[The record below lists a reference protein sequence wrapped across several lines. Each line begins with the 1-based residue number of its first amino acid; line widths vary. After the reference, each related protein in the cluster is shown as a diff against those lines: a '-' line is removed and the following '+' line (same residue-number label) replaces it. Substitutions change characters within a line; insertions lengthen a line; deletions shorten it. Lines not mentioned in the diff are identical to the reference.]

1 MTVNAFKGL
10 CDLRPFALDL
20 MRSYGAETR
29 TVFWKLRL
37 PASLPDVFTALK
49 LGSTTAM
56 MATIIS
62 EFFASETAGVGF
74 MIKYSLRVGNQ
85 KAVGWAYI
93 VAATILSL
101 ALYGAVCL
109 LERHFLR
116 WHVSIRKEKGFYE
129 DEGID
134 LDILPGGTDVT
145 SEDQVENDVAQIGT
159 AFYSSVLTYQENGSD
174 FINIF
179 QTMQKSPQWL
189 VTKKDSGITSGK
201 DLKGKKVANWFGG
214 RQYEF
219 YAMAQKYGYD
229 PEKDIDWVQQ
239 DYTMD
244 QFEND
249 EVDAASAMSYNEYLL
264 LLENG
269 YSEDDLNVIDPNE
282 EGTAMLEDCLFVK
295 KSWAEENEDL
305 LVRFIRATIKGW
317 QYTAE
322 HPEEAGKIVYKEGE
336 SATED
341 HQIAMTKK
349 VVEFVAPD
357 GNTDEI
363 GELDTD
369 ALQQTI
375 DLGVQSGL
383 IKKSISLDKSVDS
396 SYWEKAVK

>member
-1 MTVNAFKGL
+1 MKTMKRRRILLLITAAVVLVSGVFLAGCGGSDEKKSG
-10 CDLRPFALDL
+10 DLD
-20 MRSYGAETR
+20 
-29 TVFWKLRL
+29 KLTLQSLWL
-37 PASLPDVFTALK
+37 PQGQF
-49 LGSTTAM
+49 
-56 MATIIS
+56 
-62 EFFASETAGVGF
+62 AGV
-74 MIKYSLRVGNQ
+74 Y
-85 KAVGWAYI
+85 
-93 VAATILSL
+93 VA
-101 ALYGAVCL
+101 
-109 LERHFLR
+109 
-116 WHVSIRKEKGFYE
+116 KEKGFYE

-134 LDILPGGTDVT
+134 LEILPGGTDVT

-179 QTMQKSPQWL
+179 QVMQKSPQWL

-219 YAMAQKYGYD
+219 YALAQKYGYD
-229 PEKDIDWVQQ
+229 PEKDIDCVQQ

-269 YSEDDLNVIDPNE
+269 YSEDDLNVIDPNK

-363 GELDTD
+363 GKLDTD

-383 IKKSISLDKSVDS
+383 IKKAISLDKSVDS